1 MDTKTYKFLADK
13 LAKAFFFITNSSYI
27 RVLMYLQNISFAR
40 LFFFLIEFY
49 NLKITSQNTNNH
61 DNRIMEPCFEED
73 ETFAQCSRMDN
84 SCSRQDADVDE
95 NMKLLRLPG
104 IRVGG
109 ITFKLTN
116 ASQI

>member
-1 MDTKTYKFLADK
+1 
-13 LAKAFFFITNSSYI
+13 
-27 RVLMYLQNISFAR
+27 MYLQNISFAR

-49 NLKITSQNTNNH
+49 NLKITSQNTNN
-61 DNRIMEPCFEED
+61 RIMEPCFEED

-84 SCSRQDADVDE
+84 SCSEQDADVDE
-95 NMKLLRLPG
+95 NIKLLRLPG
-104 IRVGG
+104 IRVGR